1 MVSMTQFEAMQGTRL
16 LIQPARCL
24 TAGLLLAWGWSASQ
38 PAAAQGTLSQGIYTC
53 TDAKGRKLTSDR
65 PIPDCA
71 DREQNVLNPSGTL
84 KARVG
89 PVLTAPEIAAQE
101 AKARQEQE
109 VRALQVEER
118 RRDRAL
124 VLRYPNRQ
132 VHDQER
138 AEAIKQIGAVKA
150 AAITRSMEL
159 VRQRKQVEEE
169 LEFYKKD
176 PSKVPPSLRRQAQ
189 DINDSLA
196 VQGRFL
202 ATQDAEITRVN
213 ARFDEE
219 LVRLAQLWS
228 LQAGTGPA
236 PAASAPKTR

>member
-1 MVSMTQFEAMQGTRL
+1 MADRRVL
-16 LIQPARCL
+16 NL
-24 TAGLLLAWGWSASQ
+24 TAKVTAAVLLLVAGFTASLV
-38 PAAAQGTLSQGIYTC
+38 ARAQGTFSQGIYTC
-53 TDAKGRKLTSDR
+53 VDAKGRKLTSDR

-71 DREQNVLNPSGTL
+71 DREQNVLNPSGTV

-89 PVLTAPEIAAQE
+89 PALTAPEIAAQE

-109 VRALQVEER
+109 AKALQVEER

-132 VHDQER
+132 LHDQER

-150 AAITRSMEL
+150 AAITRAVEL
-159 VRQRKQVEEE
+159 MRQRKLVDDEM
-169 LEFYKKD
+169 EFYKKD
-176 PSKVPPSLRRQAQ
+176 PSKAPPALRRQAQ

-202 ATQDAEITRVN
+202 AAQDAEITRVN
-213 ARFDEE
+213 SRFDEE
-219 LVRLAQLWS
+219 LVRLKQLWA
-228 LQAGTGPA
+228 LQAGTAPA
-236 PAASAPKTR
+236 PAASAAKTR